1 MGRLAPARRVAS
13 QLLAEQRRR
22 DARARDLLRTSG
34 RMDGLDERDRALA
47 TRLVLGVVACSGRL
61 DEAIGSHLSHG
72 SHLEPRVRDALR
84 VSCLEL
90 LYLRTPSA
98 VAVSQGVELVRAA
111 NPRAAG
117 LANAVL
123 RRVTREDVPRVEDA
137 RSRLAGGTPAAGDI
151 ALAAGW
157 PQWLADELVA
167 SCGMGAA
174 CALALRALEPAG
186 PYVAGDALRND
197 PSQTEE
203 LLRGARL
210 SPRKTPLPGSWILS
224 SPAGLASSG
233 LVETCDALPCDLA
246 SQTVAWLCSPDPGSS
261 LLEVGQGR
269 GTKTVLLQSAAAQR
283 GGMARVSAVEVD
295 QAKVRLARSRMER
308 AGISGQ
314 TRCVCWDARE
324 LDGGSLPSALSGE
337 FDRVFVD
344 APCSGTGTMRRHPET
359 AWALEP
365 ASVRDALPATQL
377 AILSAAAARVRVGG
391 TLCYATCSLLREED
405 EAVVDAFLSS
415 DGAGFSPVDPRTLG
429 GYESLPANARELVDS
444 MATDDATIR
453 TARADSEALPLDGH
467 FLAAFRRV
475 R

>member
-1 MGRLAPARRVAS
+1 MARLAPARRVAS

-22 DARARDLLRTSG
+22 GARARDLLRTSD
-34 RMDGLDERDRALA
+34 RMEALDERDRALV

-61 DEAIGSHLSHG
+61 DEAIGSHLSRG
-72 SHLEPRVRDALR
+72 THLEPRVRDALR
-84 VSCLEL
+84 LSCLEL

-123 RRVTREDVPRVEDA
+123 RRVAREDVPRVEDA
-137 RSRLAGGTPAAGDI
+137 RSRLASGTPAAGDI
-151 ALAAGW
+151 ALVAGW
-157 PQWLADELVA
+157 PEWLADEVVA
-167 SCGMGAA
+167 SCGMGPA

-186 PYVAGDALRND
+186 PYVAGDVLRNE
-197 PSQTEE
+197 SSRTEE
-203 LLRGARL
+203 LLRRAGL
-210 SPRKTPLPGSWILS
+210 SPRKTLLPGSWILG
-224 SPAGLASSG
+224 SPSRLASSG
-233 LVETCDALPCDLA
+233 LVETCDAIPSDLA
-246 SQTVAWLCSPDPGSS
+246 SQVVAWLCSPDPGSS

-269 GTKTVLLQSAAAQR
+269 GTKTILLQSAAAQR
-283 GGMARVSAVEVD
+283 GGTARVSAVEVD

-308 AGISGQ
+308 AGLSNV

-359 AWALEP
+359 AWALEQ
-365 ASVRDALPATQL
+365 ASVRGELPAMQL
-377 AILSAAAARVRVGG
+377 AILSSASTRVRVGG

-405 EAVVDAFLSS
+405 ETVVDAFLSGS
-415 DGAGFSPVDPRTLG
+415 GADFSPIDPRTLG
-429 GYESLPANARELVDS
+429 GYESLPAKACELVDS
-444 MATDDATIR
+444 MATDDAAIR

>member
-1 MGRLAPARRVAS
+1 MARLAPARRVAS

-22 DARARDLLRTSG
+22 DARARDLLRTSD
-34 RMDGLDERDRALA
+34 RMEALDERDRALV

-98 VAVSQGVELVRAA
+98 VAVSQGVELARVA

-123 RRVTREDVPRVEDA
+123 RRVARVDAPRVEDA
-137 RSRLAGGTPAAGDI
+137 RSRLVAGTPAAGDI
-151 ALAAGW
+151 ALVAGW
-157 PQWLADELVA
+157 PQWLADEVVA
-167 SCGMGAA
+167 SCGMGPA

-186 PYVAGDALRND
+186 PYVAGDVLRNG
-197 PSQTEE
+197 PSQTEG
-203 LLRGARL
+203 LLRRAGL
-210 SPRKTPLPGSWILS
+210 SPRQTLLPVSWILS

-233 LVETCDALPCDLA
+233 LVETCDAVPCDLA
-246 SQTVAWLCSPDPGSS
+246 SQAVAWLCSPEPGSS

-269 GTKTVLLQSAAAQR
+269 GTKTILLQSAAAQR
-283 GGMARVSAVEVD
+283 GGTARVSAVEVD

-308 AGISGQ
+308 AGLSDV

-365 ASVRDALPATQL
+365 ASVREALPAMQL
-377 AILSAAAARVRVGG
+377 AILSSAAARVRVGG
-391 TLCYATCSLLREED
+391 TLCYATCSLLKEED
-405 EAVVDAFLSS
+405 EAVVDAFLSGS
-415 DGAGFSPVDPRTLG
+415 GAGFSPVDPRTLG
-429 GYESLPANARELVDS
+429 GYGSLPTGARQLVDA

-453 TARADSEALPLDGH
+453 SARADSEALPLDGH